1 MYNVYSLPTYLLTVV
16 YLSNVWGGLIS
27 FSMDSTTPP
36 STMTSITLSNNCENF
51 NFDQFVEQL
60 NQKNQMGKNFASK
73 LSLYQ
78 QQLKN
83 INSFAHRYDPKLGLK
98 TNGFRSFLKVR
109 QDFLMH
115 IPKSMNWLLNL
126 INLLVKEVFLSF

>member
-1 MYNVYSLPTYLLTVV
+1 
-16 YLSNVWGGLIS
+16 
-27 FSMDSTTPP
+27 MDSAAPP
-36 STMTSITLSNNCENF
+36 STMTSIALSNNCENI
-51 NFDQFVEQL
+51 NLDQFVEQL
-60 NQKNQMGKNFASK
+60 HQKNRMGKNFASK

-109 QDFLMH
+109 QDFNEICSTYLDTTYLPNPARRNSRGH
-115 IPKSMNWLLNL
+115 FLTYVHVLTYLRTI
-126 INLLVKEVFLSF
+126 LVF

>member
-1 MYNVYSLPTYLLTVV
+1 MLFFILGVQIEFRVRSRAASRSHQRHQYAKGHLYLQIITK
-16 YLSNVWGGLIS
+16 
-27 FSMDSTTPP
+27 P
-36 STMTSITLSNNCENF
+36 MTSITLSNNCENF

-109 QDFLMH
+109 QDFLMYIPMSH
-115 IPKSMNWLLNL
+115 ISAPSMN
-126 INLLVKEVFLSF
+126 